1 MMDRFANA
9 LNVVNDLDST
19 WWPFA
24 LFLRP
29 EPHEKMSNPRVLAI
43 AVIYGVFA
51 GMFGNVAL
59 ALAHEQARVSSV
71 LMFPLWTTIGFFLVY
86 RATFATAWNWRAER
100 AVKVRG

>member
-1 MMDRFANA
+1 MLDRFVNA

-29 EPHEKMSNPRVLAI
+29 EPHERMSNLRVLAL

-51 GMFGNVAL
+51 GMFGFAK
-59 ALAHEQARVSSV
+59 RD
-71 LMFPLWTTIGFFLVY
+71 FFEAEPE
-86 RATFATAWNWRAER
+86 ATE
-100 AVKVRG
+100 VPKVDLSLT